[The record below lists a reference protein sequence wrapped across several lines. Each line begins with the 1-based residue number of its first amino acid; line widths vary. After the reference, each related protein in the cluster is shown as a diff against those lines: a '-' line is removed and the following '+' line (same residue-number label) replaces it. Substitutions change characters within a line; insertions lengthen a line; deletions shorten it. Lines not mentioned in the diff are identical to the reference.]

1 MLHSFSAHS
10 NIYIYIYC
18 QAPAEFCLIYTDYVL
33 IHTKS
38 TEIGLFSERIKR
50 KHD

>member
-1 MLHSFSAHS
+1 MLHSFLAHS

-18 QAPAEFCLIYTDYVL
+18 QALAEFCGIYTDYVL

-38 TEIGLFSERIKR
+38 A
-50 KHD
+50 